1 MSDVKKKEK
10 KIHLLTGCR
19 GQNRLVSRNKIQ
31 LLTWCESHNKQRMW
45 KNIQILSGWESYSK
59 CVRYKK
65 KTNKKQRD
73 IPGGN
78 WLGVRAKIV
87 EWCGRLCKYWLDQRA
102 ITGV

>member
-1 MSDVKKKEK
+1 MEEYSDFKWVRELYQVCEIKKPK
-10 KIHLLTGCR
+10 K
-19 GQNRLVSRNKIQ
+19 N
-31 LLTWCESHNKQRMW
+31 
-45 KNIQILSGWESYSK
+45 
-59 CVRYKK
+59 
-65 KTNKKQRD
+65 KQRD